1 MSVID
6 KIKSCKTMR
15 ELDELRIEVI
25 VAAQNGEMDI
35 ADGQKDIA

>member
-15 ELDELRIEVI
+15 ELDELRI